1 MILFSATIADLIAS
15 GQAEV
20 CFALVIRESNDAVF
34 LTSTTHFENVQL
46 DDGVSYTADD
56 FIVRADPPQQSSNV
70 DRESYKLTVTD
81 PTFLVSAL
89 GENGL
94 VGKKIELNLCFVNP
108 TTGKIYPEAANRLCV
123 YKGRIEGLEG
133 EINTESIGSQE
144 FVISCAS
151 PNMSLEQSRGIYCS
165 RDIMRGRN
173 PNDGCC
179 DKIYTGSTPAV
190 SKWGKS

>member
-1 MILFSATIADLIAS
+1 MILFSATIANLINS

-20 CFALVIRESNDAVF
+20 CFALVIRNGDDSIF
-34 LTSTTHFENVQL
+34 LTSTTHFEGFTL
-46 DDGVSYTADD
+46 DNGVSYVADD

-70 DRESYKLTVTD
+70 DREAYKLTVTD
-81 PTFLVSAL
+81 PTFFLSAV
-89 GENGL
+89 GENGM
-94 VGKKIELNLCFVNP
+94 VGKKIELSLCFLNP
-108 TTGKIYPEAANRLCV
+108 ATGKIYTGVADRLCI

-151 PNMSLEQSRGIYCS
+151 PNISLEQSRGVYTS
-165 RDIMRGRN
+165 RDVMRGRN
-173 PNDGCC
+173 PADGCC
-179 DKIYTGSTPAV
+179 DKIYTGSSPAV